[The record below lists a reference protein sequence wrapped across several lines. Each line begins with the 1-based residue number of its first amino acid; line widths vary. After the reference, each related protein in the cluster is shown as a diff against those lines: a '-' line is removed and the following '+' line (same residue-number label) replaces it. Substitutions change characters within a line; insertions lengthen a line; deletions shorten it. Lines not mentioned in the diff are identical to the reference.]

1 MVDRKSA
8 ISRRSIARN
17 DPIEIHRMRRSNV
30 AGFDELMKSPR
41 PFLTDAGME
50 TWLFFQQGF
59 EAPEFAAI
67 TLIEDDQAR
76 AALNRYFDEFLAL
89 AERSG
94 TGFVLDTN
102 TWRAC
107 TQWAPK
113 LGLTA
118 EELLRL
124 TGKSVEF
131 AKEVRERWQT
141 RVPSILVNGVVGPA
155 GDGYRPGELPD
166 AATAQKLHT
175 PQIEAM
181 AEAGVDMIS
190 AITMTNVAE
199 AIGVARAAG
208 DVGLPVVIS
217 FTVETDGR
225 LPTGDRL
232 DEAIEAVDRATD
244 NAPAY
249 YMINCA
255 HPDHFSGTLENGS
268 GWISRVGGI
277 RANASRLSHAELDEA
292 DELDEGNPREFGKL
306 SSDFARKLPN
316 LRVVGGCCGTDIRHI
331 GCVADE
337 LLLASAA

>member
-1 MVDRKSA
+1 MAKF
-8 ISRRSIARN
+8 
-17 DPIEIHRMRRSNV
+17 EQ
-30 AGFDELMKSPR
+30 LMKSPR

-67 TLIEDDQAR
+67 TLIEDERAR

-89 AERSG
+89 AEKAE

-107 TQWAPK
+107 TAWAPK
-113 LGLTA
+113 LGVTA

-124 TGKSVEF
+124 TRKSVEF
-131 AKEVRERWQT
+131 AKDVRSRWQA
-141 RVPSILVNGVVGPA
+141 RVPTILVNGVVGPA
-155 GDGYRPGELPD
+155 GDGYRPGALPD
-166 AATAQKLHT
+166 AATAQELHT
-175 PQIEAM
+175 PQIRAM

-199 AIGVARAAG
+199 AIGVTRAAREA
-208 DVGLPVVIS
+208 GLPVVIS

-225 LPTGDRL
+225 LPTGDKL
-232 DEAIEAVDRATD
+232 SEAIEAVDQATG

-255 HPDHFSGTLENGS
+255 HPDHFRGTVAEDGA
-268 GWISRVGGI
+268 WKARVGGI

-292 DELDEGNPREFGKL
+292 EELDQGNPEEFGRL
-306 SSDFARKLPN
+306 SADFARMLPN
-316 LRVVGGCCGTDIRHI
+316 VRVVGGCCGSDIRHV
-331 GCVADE
+331 GCVADN
-337 LLLASAA
+337 LLLEAAA